1 MTRSPVSPAPAPL
14 VVARA
19 FAPSLLGGLLVAAA
33 GGLLAISAGLLA
45 LAALAGWWTGVLLR
59 PLRRGR
65 TIAAVLVPAIGI
77 AGGQVGLWLLALGEG
92 GRLGLVDYLAA
103 TFGVLVPAQFL
114 VAILAA
120 LAALR

>member
-77 AGGQVGLWLLALGEG
+77 AGGRVGLF
-92 GRLGLVDYLAA
+92 DYLAA